1 MNCCS
6 CYDSPLGKIHLYS
19 GGTSLTGLYFEDAKH
34 FDEVREATTQDA
46 ELPIFKE
53 TRRWLDIY
61 FSGNKPNFTP
71 LISLTGTPFQL
82 KVWKALLYLPYGET
96 TSYQE
101 IGERAIDD
109 KRVSNRAVGN
119 AIGRNPISL
128 IVPCHRV
135 IRKDGGLGGYDAGL
149 DRKKRL
155 LELEGIRLF

>member
-6 CYDSPLGKIHLYS
+6 CYDSPLGRIRLYS
-19 GGTSLTGLYFEDAKH
+19 GGTSLIGLYFEDAKH
-34 FDEVREATTQDA
+34 FDEVRKEATQDA

-71 LISLTGTPFQL
+71 LISLTGTSFQL